1 MSSGEGI
8 KIIRI
13 KGKGDMVF
21 EHTSFAVNGEPDLDL
36 VIYAPIGPRGP
47 KGAK

>member
-1 MSSGEGI
+1 MSSGQGI
-8 KIIRI
+8 KVIRI

-36 VIYAPIGPRGP
+36 VIYAPVGKR
-47 KGAK
+47 K